1 MRSQDLRKLGP
12 EIDPLKLSMDWSL
25 EDLGRPQI
33 MVDDVWGDALPGS
46 YHLLQLSEAVSRGA
60 WAGGGKPALFHVTDM
75 CDGIAQGTEGMNF
88 SLLSREIICDMVEIH
103 WQTQPVD
110 AIVLLSSCDKGVPA
124 HLKALARIGD
134 APAIHV
140 PGGTMMEGP
149 GMFTLEQVGTIYS
162 QLRRGQIKEEEYR
175 FLQQNACPTEGCCS
189 FMGTANTMQSL
200 SEALGL
206 ALPGAASMPAFASP
220 IRQKAEDA
228 GRRIVQMLDE
238 GLVTK
243 DILTKEAFEN
253 AIMVHAAIGGS
264 TNALLHVPTVAYE
277 LGITIRP
284 ELWDDI
290 NRRIPLLLNVR
301 PSGAYP
307 AILFWYA
314 GGVPGIMMEIKDHL
328 HLDAMTVTGLT
339 VGGNLKELEEQHFV
353 EHVRRHLESY
363 KVKAEDV
370 IFPASRPRGEG
381 TLGILQGNLAP
392 GHAVIKYA
400 AVPKEMY
407 HHVGPAIVFE
417 DELSARD
424 AILDGNI
431 IPGSVI
437 VIRYVGPRGCG
448 MPEMF
453 YPTEALASSEE
464 LRTTTALITDGRFSG
479 ASRGPCVGYISPE
492 AMTGGPIAVVQD
504 DDYIEIDI
512 PGRSLNIVG
521 SRGHEDGPEAMEEVI
536 KERLKKWVRPPQ
548 KFGGVLGLYTSL
560 ATSAMEGGYMD
571 TGRCPIDDT
580 IVPGSI
586 KETKEKKGIDRTM
599 SAR

>member
-1 MRSQDLRKLGP
+1 MRSQELRKLGP

-25 EDLGRPQI
+25 EDLDRPQVL
-33 MVDDVWGDALPGS
+33 VDDVWGDALPGS
-46 YHLLQLSEAVSRGA
+46 YHLMQLSEAVARGA
-60 WAGGGKPALFHVTDM
+60 YASGGKPAFFHVTDM
-75 CDGIAQGTEGMNF
+75 CDGIAQGTEGMNY
-88 SLLSREIICDMVEIH
+88 SLLSRDIICDMVEIH
-103 WQTQPVD
+103 WRTQPMD
-110 AIVLLSSCDKGVPA
+110 AMVLLSSCDKGVPA
-124 HLKALARIGD
+124 HLKAIARMND
-134 APAIHV
+134 VPAIHV

-149 GMFTLEQVGTIYS
+149 GMFTLEQVGAIYS
-162 QLRRGQIKEEEYR
+162 ELRRGQIKEEEYR
-175 FLQQNACPTEGCCS
+175 FLQRNACPTEGCCS

-228 GRRIVQMLDE
+228 GRRIVKMLDE
-238 GLVTK
+238 GLKTK

-264 TNALLHVPTVAYE
+264 TNALLHIPTVSHE
-277 LGITIRP
+277 LGIDIRP
-284 ELWDDI
+284 KLWDDI

-301 PSGAYP
+301 PSGAHP

-328 HLDAMTVTGLT
+328 HLDAMTVTGRT
-339 VGGNLKELEEQHFV
+339 VGENLKELSRQHFV

-363 KVKAEDV
+363 KIPAEDV
-370 IFPASRPRGEG
+370 IFPAAKPRGEG

-400 AVPKEMY
+400 AVPKEMFC
-407 HHVGPAIVFE
+407 HVGPAIVFE

-431 IPGSVI
+431 VPGSVI

-453 YPTEALASSEE
+453 YPTEALATSEE
-464 LRTTTALITDGRFSG
+464 LRMTTALITDGRFSG

-492 AMTGGPIAVVQD
+492 AMAGGPIAVVQD

-512 PGRSLNIVG
+512 PGRSLNMIG
-521 SRGHEDGPEAMEEVI
+521 THGHDDGAEAMEAVI
-536 KERLKKWVRPPQ
+536 KERLEKWVRPPQ
-548 KFGGVLGLYTSL
+548 KFSGVLGLYSSL
-560 ATSAMEGGYMD
+560 ALSAMEGGYMD

-580 IVPGSI
+580 RVPAET
-586 KETKEKKGIDRTM
+586 KETKEKKGIRGTM
-599 SAR
+599 NAR